1 MCRHW
6 NQVRRLTGR
15 VVRGLIVTRA
25 MSSGLTGV
33 EAGKRAAA
41 RAAVDN
47 HIKTGQAVGIG
58 SGSTIVFAVE
68 RIAERVKS
76 ENLQLRCVPTSFQAK
91 QLIQDN
97 NLTLSS
103 LETCPKLDV
112 AIDGADEVDS
122 QLNCIKG
129 GGGCLTQEKI
139 VASCAEE
146 FIIIADYRKDT
157 GALGTYWTKGIPI
170 EVIPMA
176 YKPIQIRVASELGG
190 KADLRMANRKAGPVV
205 TDNGNFILDWVAP
218 TKTENW
224 EFVNQ
229 QIKII
234 PGVLETG
241 LFIKMARIAY
251 FGNEDGSISTRSP
264 PWLQSAGDR

>member
-6 NQVRRLTGR
+6 NLTRFAGK
-15 VVRGLIVTRA
+15 VVEGLTVTRA

-76 ENLQLRCVPTSFQAK
+76 EKLQLQCVPTSFQAK

-103 LETCPKLDV
+103 LETCPKLDI
-112 AIDGADEVDS
+112 AIDGADEVDDD
-122 QLNCIKG
+122 LNCIKG

-139 VASCAEE
+139 VASCAKD
-146 FIIIADYRKDT
+146 FIIIADYRKNS
-157 GALGTYWTKGIPI
+157 GSLGTYWTKGIPI

-176 YKPIQIRVASELGG
+176 YRPVQIRVAAELGG
-190 KADLRMANRKAGPVV
+190 KADLRMAIRKAGPVV

-218 TKTENW
+218 ENTHNW
-224 EFVNQ
+224 EVVNQ
-229 QIKII
+229 KIKMI

-241 LFIKMARIAY
+241 LFIKMARVAY
-251 FGNEDGSISTRSP
+251 FGNEDGSITSRTP
-264 PWLQSAGDR
+264 P